1 LAGRGFG
8 KTRSGAEWIYHRWRE
23 GLMRRAALIAPTPAD
38 ARDVMIEGESGIL
51 HVGYVAERP
60 LYEPSK
66 RRLTWPRD
74 GGTEP
79 ATATIFSGY
88 EPDQLRGPQ
97 HDTAW
102 GDELAVWNYPR
113 EAFDNLMLGL
123 RLGENPQAVFTTTP
137 KPIALLRELVRRP
150 DVKMTR
156 GTTYENIQNLAPAF
170 QAEIVSRYEG
180 TTLGQQELLAV
191 LLEESEGALW
201 KRAMIRRVPTA
212 PHLLRIVVAIDP
224 AVTAREESD
233 ETGIIVAGRGRDGN
247 GYVLADRSGRYG
259 PDQWAR
265 RAIEGFDEQQADR
278 IVYEANQG
286 GDLVA
291 HTLTTVRKNLPLEAV
306 HATVSKRARAE
317 PIAALYEQGR
327 VYHVGTYEVL
337 EDQLCSWEP
346 LSGMASPDRLDALVW
361 ALTAL
366 FGTPDAVPTDL
377 DPSFFEGFHRESPW
391 RGRF

>member
-1 LAGRGFG
+1 MLAGRGFG
-8 KTRSGAEWIYHRWRE
+8 KTRSGAEWVYERWRE
-23 GLMRRAALIAPTPAD
+23 GNARRIALIAPTPAD

-51 HVGYVAERP
+51 KLGYPEERP

-74 GGTEP
+74 QGAEP
-79 ATATIFSGY
+79 AVATIFSGY

-102 GDELAVWNYPR
+102 GDEVAVWEHAR

-123 RLGENPQAVFTTTP
+123 RLGEHPKVCFTTTP
-137 KPIALLRELVRRP
+137 KPIALLRELTRRR
-150 DVKMTR
+150 DVQVTR
-156 GTTYENIQNLAPAF
+156 GSTYDNVQNLAESF
-170 QAEIVSRYEG
+170 RDEIITRYEG
-180 TTLGQQELLAV
+180 TTLGQQELHAV
-191 LLEESEGALW
+191 LLEEAEGALW
-201 KRAMIRRVPTA
+201 KRAMLQRVDQA
-212 PHLLRIVVAIDP
+212 PQLLRIVVAVDP
-224 AVTAREESD
+224 AVTAREESN
-233 ETGIIVAGRGRDGN
+233 ETGIILAGKGRDQRY
-247 GYVLADRSGRYG
+247 YVLSDRSGRYG

-265 RAIEGFDEQQADR
+265 RVVDEYDGAKADR

-291 HTLTTVRKNLPLEAV
+291 HTLTTVRRSLSLEPV

-317 PIAALYEQGR
+317 PVAALYEQGR
-327 VYHVGTYEVL
+327 VSHVGVFEAL

-346 LSGMASPDRLDALVW
+346 LSGQPSPDRLDALVW

-366 FGTPDAVPTDL
+366 NQGQSVAGF
-377 DPSFFEGFHRESPW
+377 DPEAMSITGPSYW
-391 RGRF
+391 RR